1 MSHRKIAIL
10 VAGMHRS
17 GTSALSRLLNLVG
30 CDLPKTLMKPVP
42 GNNETGFWESQPVW
56 DMNMHL
62 LRSTGSDWKDWR
74 PFDSGWYASPKADS
88 FREQAQALLHQEF
101 GDSRL
106 FVLKDPVLCRLL
118 PFWIKVLETFGAE
131 PRVVLPIRNPL
142 DVAASLKQRD
152 GIGASCGYLIWL
164 RHVLEA
170 ESGSRNLRRAYLRY
184 ETFLSEPHAVMD
196 RLGRDLDVSWPMRA
210 SVRAHAEIERFLS
223 PELHHHQSDD
233 AAFLTNPVLSR
244 WLGQCFELFNRW
256 SRGEVCETDVALL
269 DRIRSAFDEA
279 TPLFSRHIADCEQAV
294 AERDGR
300 IEELNGAVAERDG
313 RIEELNGAVAERD
326 GRIEGLS
333 EAVTERDGWI
343 EGLSGAVAERDGRI
357 EGLSEAVAERDGRIE
372 GLSGAV
378 AERDGRI
385 GRLSEAVAERDGRIE
400 GLSGAVAERNRRIE
414 GLSGA
419 VAERNGRI
427 EGLSEA
433 VAERDGRIEGLS
445 GAVAERD
452 RRIEGLS
459 EAVAERDGWIEGLSE
474 AVAERDGWI
483 EGLSEAVAERDGR
496 IEGLHRSISIRITA
510 PLRYLGRVSRW
521 LLAEVRASA
530 SCIARGIYR
539 RAPLPLSTRM
549 RIKSRLFR
557 LAPSLFRHTIAYQ
570 RWAAFTAHAPD
581 AARSLPH
588 GAGPIVPS
596 RFAPKAAVEAA
607 HATYSPDGR
616 DGRIEGLSQAVPR
629 VEPAVSN
636 QFVPAAS
643 DEISGKLPVRL
654 IAFYLPQFHPIPEND
669 EWWGKGFTEWTN
681 VSKATP
687 IFEGH
692 FQPRLPADLG
702 FYDLRLVDVMEQ
714 QAELARRH
722 GVHGFCYHYYWFG
735 GKRLLEMP
743 LERMLRTG
751 KPDFPFCLCWAN
763 ENWTRRWDGS
773 EHEVLIA
780 QQHGPEDDEA
790 VIRDLIRYFRHSNY
804 IRVDGRPLLLIY
816 RISLLPDARS
826 TVSRWRERCRDEG
839 IGEIYLTLAETFE
852 LGLANDDP
860 AIYGCDAAVEF
871 PPHVTTGR
879 PVKVRRIAEHEGAV
893 LDYRE
898 IVRNDLANPSPPY
911 TRFRGIM
918 PGWDNTA
925 RTKSRAHIFHHA
937 DPEVYRTWLQGVIEQ
952 TCERYFGDERLV
964 FVNAWNEWGE
974 GAYLEPDHRYGH
986 AYLRAT
992 RSALEDTKRLAGPDE
1007 RMLRCVDEINSGF
1020 EKKNDVCVVFHLYYE
1035 DIADD
1040 IVSNYLY
1047 PLRNQVDLIVT
1058 THEGVSAETVE
1069 KLRDRFPNQY
1079 IMVSENRGRDI
1090 RPFLMAYDFLSEKGY
1105 QTACKIHT
1113 KRSEYRVD
1121 ADNIRNNAF
1130 HSLFEGG
1137 IDDVIR
1143 EFSGDERLGLIVPR
1157 DSLLNLSQSHLHQDN
1172 KFWLDNLL
1180 EKMGKAEQIGKYL
1193 FDFST
1198 GSMFWFRVR
1207 ALAKLADKELID
1219 PDAFEPESGQLDGAL
1234 HHAVERIFSLLVRE
1248 AGFTIKAATFPESDI
1263 GTGGAERK
1271 FVEQNVAA
1279 PRQKARV
1286 AEHHRL
1292 LSDREWTDLL
1302 IRSVTDRVIDGV
1314 RFPAFPSA
1322 ELQES
1327 IVGASNESTLL
1338 EASAFYSLVKEYS
1351 EKLGRPI
1358 TYGFGDDSSSLL
1370 DFGCGWGRFLRFFW
1384 RDVNPEKLYGV
1395 DINNILLQACRD
1407 TGVQANLRAISPH
1420 DQLPFKSESFSHII
1434 AYSVFTHLPEQ
1445 ILRHGLSELA
1455 RIAEPG
1461 CVFVCTVQ
1469 PRRFFDFIASIEET
1483 PTLWH
1488 EWLKLY
1494 QCEVDENKRKYDDG
1508 EYVFLP
1514 AGGGSHPA
1522 AAIYGDAV
1530 IPEGYIRSEWSS
1542 LYSIRKYID
1551 DPERFSQAVV
1561 VCQKPW

>member
-17 GTSALSRLLNLVG
+17 GTSALSRSLNLVG

-74 PFDSGWYASPKADS
+74 PFDSGWYASPKAGS

-118 PFWIKVLETFGAE
+118 PFWIEVLETFGAE

-210 SVRAHAEIERFLS
+210 SVHAHAEIERFLS

-300 IEELNGAVAERDG
+300 IEGLNGAVAERDG
-313 RIEELNGAVAERD
+313 RIEELNGAV
-326 GRIEGLS
+326 
-333 EAVTERDGWI
+333 TERDGW
-343 EGLSGAVAERDGRI
+343 
-357 EGLSEAVAERDGRIE
+357 IE

-400 GLSGAVAERNRRIE
+400 GLSEAVAERDGRIEELNGAVTERDGWIE

-419 VAERNGRI
+419 VAERDGRIGRLSEAVAERDGRI

-433 VAERDGRIEGLS
+433 VAERDGR
-445 GAVAERD
+445 
-452 RRIEGLS
+452 
-459 EAVAERDGWIEGLSE
+459 IEGLSE

-521 LLAEVRASA
+521 PLAEVRASA
-530 SCIARGIYR
+530 SRIARGIYR
-539 RAPLPLSTRM
+539 RAPLPVSTKI
-549 RIKSRLFR
+549 RIKGRLFR
-557 LAPSLFRHTIAYQ
+557 LAPSLFRHTMAYQ

-607 HATYSPDGR
+607 NATNSPAGR
-616 DGRIEGLSQAVPR
+616 HGRIEELSQAVPR
-629 VEPAVSN
+629 VEPAVSD

-643 DEISGKLPVRL
+643 DEISGNLPVRL

-669 EWWGKGFTEWTN
+669 EWWGKGFTEWMN

-702 FYDLRLVDVMEQ
+702 FYDLRVVDVMED

-751 KPDFPFCLCWAN
+751 RPDFPFCLCWAN

-790 VIRDLIRYFRHSNY
+790 VIRDLIRYFRHPNY
-804 IRVDGRPLLLIY
+804 IRVNGRPLLLIY

-826 TVSRWRERCRDEG
+826 TVSRWRERCRNEG

-852 LGLANDDP
+852 LGLASDDP

-871 PPHVTTGR
+871 PPHVTNGQ
-879 PVKVRRIAEHEGAV
+879 PIEVRKIAEHEGAV
-893 LDYRE
+893 FDYRE

-925 RTKSRAHIFHHA
+925 RTKARANIFHHV
-937 DPEVYRTWLQGVIEQ
+937 DPEVYRTWLTGVIEQ
-952 TCERYFGDERLV
+952 TCERYLGDERLV

-992 RSALEDTKRLAGPDE
+992 RSALEDTERLGGPDE
-1007 RMLRCVDEINSGF
+1007 RMLHCVNEINSGF
-1020 EKKNDVCVVFHLYYE
+1020 EKKNDVCVVFHLYHE
-1035 DIADD
+1035 DIADN
-1040 IVSNYLY
+1040 IVSDYLY

-1069 KLRDRFPNQY
+1069 MLRDRFPNQY

-1130 HSLFEGG
+1130 HSLLEGG

-1180 EKMGKAEQIGKYL
+1180 EGKWAKPNRSA
-1193 FDFST
+1193 ST
-1198 GSMFWFRVR
+1198 CSTF
-1207 ALAKLADKELID
+1207 
-1219 PDAFEPESGQLDGAL
+1219 P
-1234 HHAVERIFSLLVRE
+1234 LVRCS
-1248 AGFTIKAATFPESDI
+1248 GFVFARWRSLQTKSLSTRMHSSRNRGSLTEPCIMRSKGSFPCWSGKPDSRSRPRPSRSR
-1263 GTGGAERK
+1263 TSAR
-1271 FVEQNVAA
+1271 AA
-1279 PRQKARV
+1279 P
-1286 AEHHRL
+1286 
-1292 LSDREWTDLL
+1292 S
-1302 IRSVTDRVIDGV
+1302 G
-1314 RFPAFPSA
+1314 
-1322 ELQES
+1322 
-1327 IVGASNESTLL
+1327 N
-1338 EASAFYSLVKEYS
+1338 SLNRTS
-1351 EKLGRPI
+1351 RRLGRKPGLPNTTVCCPI
-1358 TYGFGDDSSSLL
+1358 
-1370 DFGCGWGRFLRFFW
+1370 
-1384 RDVNPEKLYGV
+1384 
-1395 DINNILLQACRD
+1395 
-1407 TGVQANLRAISPH
+1407 
-1420 DQLPFKSESFSHII
+1420 
-1434 AYSVFTHLPEQ
+1434 
-1445 ILRHGLSELA
+1445 
-1455 RIAEPG
+1455 
-1461 CVFVCTVQ
+1461 
-1469 PRRFFDFIASIEET
+1469 
-1483 PTLWH
+1483 
-1488 EWLKLY
+1488 
-1494 QCEVDENKRKYDDG
+1494 
-1508 EYVFLP
+1508 
-1514 AGGGSHPA
+1514 GSGP
-1522 AAIYGDAV
+1522 I
-1530 IPEGYIRSEWSS
+1530 
-1542 LYSIRKYID
+1542 
-1551 DPERFSQAVV
+1551 
-1561 VCQKPW
+1561 C

>member
-17 GTSALSRLLNLVG
+17 GTSALSRSLNLVG

-42 GNNETGFWESQPVW
+42 GNNESGFWESQPIW
-56 DMNMHL
+56 EMNIRL
-62 LRSTGSDWKDWR
+62 LRSTGSDWEDWR
-74 PFDSGWYASPKADS
+74 PFDSGWYASPKAGS
-88 FREQAQALLHQEF
+88 FREQVQALLHQEF

-106 FVLKDPVLCRLL
+106 FVLKDPIICRLL
-118 PFWIKVLETFGAE
+118 PFWIEALETFGAE

-142 DVAASLKQRD
+142 DVAASLKHRD
-152 GIGASCGYLIWL
+152 GISDSCGYLIWL

-184 ETFLSEPHAVMD
+184 ETLLSEPHAVMD
-196 RLGRDLDVSWPMRA
+196 RLGRDLDVSWPKRA
-210 SVRAHAEIERFLS
+210 SVHAHTEIDRFLS
-223 PELHHHQSDD
+223 PELHHHHSDD

-279 TPLFSRHIADCEQAV
+279 TPLFSRYVADCEQAV

-300 IEELNGAVAERDG
+300 IEGLSQ
-313 RIEELNGAVAERD
+313 AVAERD

-333 EAVTERDGWI
+333 Q
-343 EGLSGAVAERDGRI
+343 AVAERDGRI
-357 EGLSEAVAERDGRIE
+357 EGLSQAVAERDGRIE
-372 GLSGAV
+372 GLSQ
-378 AERDGRI
+378 
-385 GRLSEAVAERDGRIE
+385 AVAERDGRIE
-400 GLSGAVAERNRRIE
+400 GLSQ
-414 GLSGA
+414 
-419 VAERNGRI
+419 
-427 EGLSEA
+427 
-433 VAERDGRIEGLS
+433 
-445 GAVAERD
+445 
-452 RRIEGLS
+452 
-459 EAVAERDGWIEGLSE
+459 AVAERDGWIEGLSQ
-474 AVAERDGWI
+474 
-483 EGLSEAVAERDGR
+483 AVAERDGR

-521 LLAEVRASA
+521 LLAEVRTSA
-530 SCIARGIYR
+530 SRIARGIYR
-539 RAPLPLSTRM
+539 RAPLPLSTKM
-549 RIKSRLFR
+549 RIKGRFFR
-557 LAPSLFRHTIAYQ
+557 LAPSLFRRTMAYQ
-570 RWAAFTAHAPD
+570 QWAAFTAYVPG

-596 RFAPKAAVEAA
+596 QFASKAAAEAA
-607 HATYSPDGR
+607 DATNSSAER

-629 VEPAVSN
+629 VEPAMSN
-636 QFVPAAS
+636 QFVPTAS

-702 FYDLRLVDVMEQ
+702 FYDLRVVDVMEQ
-714 QAELARRH
+714 QAELARHH

-743 LERMLRTG
+743 LERMLQTNR
-751 KPDFPFCLCWAN
+751 PDFPFCLCWAN

-780 QQHGPEDDEA
+780 QRHGPEDDEA
-790 VIRDLIRYFRHSNY
+790 VIRDLIRYFRHPNY

-826 TVSRWRERCRDEG
+826 TISRWREQCRNEG

-871 PPHVTTGR
+871 PPHVTIGR
-879 PVKVRRIAEHEGAV
+879 PVKVRKIAEHEGAV
-893 LDYRE
+893 FDYRE
-898 IVRNDLANPSPPY
+898 IVRNDLAKPSPPY
-911 TRFRGIM
+911 TRFRCIM

-925 RTKSRAHIFHHA
+925 RTKSRAHIFHHL

-952 TCERYFGDERLV
+952 TCERYLGDERLV

-992 RSALEDTKRLAGPDE
+992 RSALENTKRLGGPDE
-1007 RMLRCVDEINSGF
+1007 RMLRCVNEINSGF
-1020 EKKNDVCVVFHLYYE
+1020 EKKSDVCVVFHLYHE
-1035 DIADD
+1035 DIADN
-1040 IVSNYLY
+1040 IVSDYLY

-1058 THEGVSAETVE
+1058 THEGVSVETVE

-1121 ADNIRNNAF
+1121 ADDIRNNAF
-1130 HSLFEGG
+1130 HSLLEGG

-1143 EFSGDERLGLIVPR
+1143 EFSGDERLGLIVSR
-1157 DSLLNLSQSHLHQDN
+1157 DSLLNLSQPHLHRDN
-1172 KFWLDNLL
+1172 RFWLDNLL

-1193 FDFST
+1193 FDFPS

-1207 ALAKLADKELID
+1207 ALAKLADKELVD
-1219 PDAFEPESGQLDGAL
+1219 PDAFEPESGQIDGAL
-1234 HHAVERIFSLLVRE
+1234 HHSVERIFSLLARE
-1248 AGFTIKAATFPESDI
+1248 AGFTVKAATFPESDI
-1263 GTGGAERK
+1263 STGGAERK
-1271 FVEQNVAA
+1271 FVEQNVSA

-1302 IRSVTDRVIDGV
+1302 IRSITDRVIDGV

-1322 ELQES
+1322 ELQEK

-1338 EASAFYSLVKEYS
+1338 EASMFYSLVKEQS
-1351 EKLGRPI
+1351 EKLGHPM
-1358 TYGFGDDSSSLL
+1358 TYGFGFDSSDGSTLL

-1395 DINNILLQACRD
+1395 DVNKILLQACRD
-1407 TGVQANLRAISPH
+1407 TRIQANLRVISPYG
-1420 DQLPFKSESFSHII
+1420 QLPFESESFSHII

-1445 ILRHGLSELA
+1445 IHRNWLSELA
-1455 RIAEPG
+1455 RTAAPG

-1483 PTLWH
+1483 PHSWH
-1488 EWLKLY
+1488 KLLKLY
-1494 QCEVDENKRKYDDG
+1494 QYEVDENRRKYDDG
-1508 EYVFLP
+1508 EYVFMP
-1514 AGGGSHPA
+1514 EGDRHNPGGVT
-1522 AAIYGDAV
+1522 YGNTV

-1542 LYSIRKYID
+1542 FFLIQEYID
-1551 DPERFSQAVV
+1551 EPERFSQAVV

>member
-10 VAGMHRS
+10 VVGMHRS
-17 GTSALSRLLNLVG
+17 GTSALSRVLNLVG

-42 GNNETGFWESQPVW
+42 NNNEAGFWESQPIW
-56 DMNMHL
+56 DMNMRL
-62 LRSTGSDWKDWR
+62 LRSTGSDWSDWR
-74 PFDSGWYASPKADS
+74 PFDSGWYASPKAGS

-106 FVLKDPVLCRLL
+106 FVLKDPIMCRLL
-118 PFWIKVLETFGAE
+118 PFWIEALETFGAE
-131 PRVVLPIRNPL
+131 PRFVLPIRNPL

-152 GIGASCGYLIWL
+152 GISDSCGYLIWL

-184 ETFLSEPHAVMD
+184 ETLLSEPHAAMD
-196 RLGRDLDVSWPMRA
+196 RLGRDLDVSWPKRA
-210 SVRAHAEIERFLS
+210 SVHAHTEIERFLS
-223 PELHHHQSDD
+223 PELHHHHSDD

-244 WLGQCFELFNRW
+244 WLGQCFELFSRW
-256 SRGEVCETDVALL
+256 CREEVCETDVALL

-279 TPLFSRHIADCEQAV
+279 TPLFSRHIADCEQTV

-300 IEELNGAVAERDG
+300 IEGLSQ
-313 RIEELNGAVAERD
+313 AVAERD

-333 EAVTERDGWI
+333 Q
-343 EGLSGAVAERDGRI
+343 AVAERDGRI
-357 EGLSEAVAERDGRIE
+357 EGLSQAVAERDGRIE
-372 GLSGAV
+372 GLSQ
-378 AERDGRI
+378 
-385 GRLSEAVAERDGRIE
+385 AVAERDGRIE
-400 GLSGAVAERNRRIE
+400 GLSQ
-414 GLSGA
+414 
-419 VAERNGRI
+419 
-427 EGLSEA
+427 A

-445 GAVAERD
+445 Q
-452 RRIEGLS
+452 
-459 EAVAERDGWIEGLSE
+459 AVAERDGRIEGLSQAVAE
-474 AVAERDGWI
+474 RDGRIEGLSQAVAERDGWI

-496 IEGLHRSISIRITA
+496 IEGLHRSTSMRVTA

-530 SCIARGIYR
+530 SRIARDIYR
-539 RAPLPLSTRM
+539 RAPLPLSTKM
-549 RIKSRLFR
+549 RIKGRLFR
-557 LAPSLFRHTIAYQ
+557 LAPSLFRRTMAYRQ
-570 RWAAFTAHAPD
+570 WVASAAHAPD
-581 AARSLPH
+581 AAGSLPH

-596 RFAPKAAVEAA
+596 QFSPKAAVEAA
-607 HATYSPDGR
+607 DATNSSAGR

-629 VEPAVSN
+629 VEPVMSD

-681 VSKATP
+681 VSKTTP

-702 FYDLRLVDVMEQ
+702 FYDLRVVDVMEQ

-780 QQHGPEDDEA
+780 QQHSPEDDEA
-790 VIRDLIRYFRHSNY
+790 VIRDLIRYFRHPNY
-804 IRVDGRPLLLIY
+804 IRVDDRPLLLIY

-826 TVSRWRERCRDEG
+826 TVSRWRERCRNEG

-879 PVKVRRIAEHEGAV
+879 PVKVRKIAEHEGAV
-893 LDYRE
+893 FDYRE
-898 IVRNDLANPSPPY
+898 IVRNDLAKPAPPY

-925 RTKSRAHIFHHA
+925 RTKARAHIFHHH

-952 TCERYFGDERLV
+952 TCERYLGDERLV

-992 RSALEDTKRLAGPDE
+992 RSALEDTKRLAAGPDE
-1007 RMLRCVDEINSGF
+1007 RMLRCVNEINSGF
-1020 EKKNDVCVVFHLYYE
+1020 EKKSDVCVVFHLYHE

-1040 IVSNYLY
+1040 IVSDYLY

-1058 THEGVSAETVE
+1058 THEGVSVETVE

-1121 ADNIRNNAF
+1121 AGNIRNNAF
-1130 HSLFEGG
+1130 HSLLEGG

-1143 EFSGDERLGLIVPR
+1143 EFSGDERLGLIVPGN
-1157 DSLLNLSQSHLHQDN
+1157 SLLNLSSPHLHQDN

-1180 EKMGKAEQIGKYL
+1180 EKMGKAEQIGEYL
-1193 FDFST
+1193 FDFSS

-1248 AGFTIKAATFPESDI
+1248 AGFTIKAATFPEPDI
-1263 GTGGAERK
+1263 STGGAERK

-1279 PRQKARV
+1279 PRQKTRV

-1322 ELQES
+1322 EKQEEF
-1327 IVGASNESTLL
+1327 VGASNESTLL
-1338 EASAFYSLVKEYS
+1338 EASAFYSVVKEYS
-1351 EKLGRPI
+1351 EKLGHPI
-1358 TYGFGDDSSSLL
+1358 TYGFGDDTSSLL

-1395 DINNILLQACRD
+1395 DIDTTVLRSCRD
-1407 TGVQANLRAISPH
+1407 AGIQANLRAIRPH
-1420 DQLPFKSESFSHII
+1420 GQLPFKSESFSHII

-1445 ILRHGLSELA
+1445 IHRNWLSELA
-1455 RIAEPG
+1455 RVAEPG

-1483 PTLWH
+1483 HTLWH

-1494 QCEVDENKRKYDDG
+1494 QCEVDEYKRKYDDG
-1508 EYVFLP
+1508 EYVFMP

-1522 AAIYGDAV
+1522 ATIYGDAV

-1542 LYSIRKYID
+1542 FFSIREYID
-1551 DPERFSQAVV
+1551 DPERFNQAVV

>member
-10 VAGMHRS
+10 IAGMHRS
-17 GTSALSRLLNLVG
+17 GTSALSRSLNLVG

-42 GNNETGFWESQPVW
+42 NNNGAGFWESQPIW
-56 DMNMHL
+56 EMNIRL
-62 LRSTGSDWKDWR
+62 LRSTGSDWSDWR
-74 PFDSGWYASPKADS
+74 PFDSGWYVSPKAGS

-106 FVLKDPVLCRLL
+106 FVLKDPIICRLL
-118 PFWIKVLETFGAE
+118 PFWIEELETFGAE
-131 PRVVLPIRNPL
+131 PRFVLPIRNPL

-152 GIGASCGYLIWL
+152 GISDSCGYLIWL

-184 ETFLSEPHAVMD
+184 ETLLSEPHAIMD
-196 RLGRDLDVSWPMRA
+196 RLGRDLDVSWPKRA
-210 SVRAHAEIERFLS
+210 SVHAHTEIERFLS
-223 PELHHHQSDD
+223 PELHHHHSDD

-256 SRGEVCETDVALL
+256 CREEVCETDVALL

-294 AERDGR
+294 AERDGH
-300 IEELNGAVAERDG
+300 IEGLSQAVAERDG
-313 RIEELNGAVAERD
+313 HIEGLSQAVAERD

-333 EAVTERDGWI
+333 QAVAERDGHI
-343 EGLSGAVAERDGRI
+343 EGLSQAVAERDGRI
-357 EGLSEAVAERDGRIE
+357 EGLSQAVAERDGRIE
-372 GLSGAV
+372 GLSQ
-378 AERDGRI
+378 
-385 GRLSEAVAERDGRIE
+385 AVAERDGRIE
-400 GLSGAVAERNRRIE
+400 GLSQ
-414 GLSGA
+414 
-419 VAERNGRI
+419 
-427 EGLSEA
+427 A

-445 GAVAERD
+445 Q
-452 RRIEGLS
+452 
-459 EAVAERDGWIEGLSE
+459 
-474 AVAERDGWI
+474 
-483 EGLSEAVAERDGR
+483 AVAERDGR

-530 SCIARGIYR
+530 SRIARGIYR
-539 RAPLPLSTRM
+539 RAPLPLSTKI
-549 RIKSRLFR
+549 RIKGRLFR
-557 LAPSLFRHTIAYQ
+557 LAPSLFRHIMAYQ
-570 RWAAFTAHAPD
+570 RRAAFTAHAPD

-596 RFAPKAAVEAA
+596 QFAPKAA
-607 HATYSPDGR
+607 
-616 DGRIEGLSQAVPR
+616 

-681 VSKATP
+681 VSQATP

-702 FYDLRLVDVMEQ
+702 FYDLRVVDVMEQ

-722 GVHGFCYHYYWFG
+722 GVHGFCYHYYWFS

-751 KPDFPFCLCWAN
+751 RPDFPFCLCWAN
-763 ENWTRRWDGS
+763 ENWTRRWDGL

-780 QQHGPEDDEA
+780 QQHSPEDDEA
-790 VIRDLIRYFRHSNY
+790 IIRDLIRYFRHPNY

-839 IGEIYLTLAETFE
+839 IGEIYLVLAETFE
-852 LGLANDDP
+852 LNLAKNDP
-860 AIYGCDAAVEF
+860 AFYGCDAAVEF
-871 PPHVTTGR
+871 PPHATNGR
-879 PVKVRRIAEHEGAV
+879 TIKVHKMAEHEGTV
-893 LDYRE
+893 YDYRE
-898 IVRNDLANPSPPY
+898 IVRNDLAKPSSPY
-911 TRFRGIM
+911 TRFHAVI

-925 RTKSRAHIFHHA
+925 RTKARAHIFHHSS
-937 DPEVYRTWLQGVIEQ
+937 PEVYRTWLTGVISQ
-952 TCERYFGDERLV
+952 TCERYLGDERLV

-974 GAYLEPDHRYGH
+974 GAYLEPDRRYGH

-1007 RMLRCVDEINSGF
+1007 RMFRCVNEINSDF
-1020 EKKNDVCVVFHLYYE
+1020 EKKNDVCVVLHLYYE

-1040 IVSNYLY
+1040 IISDYLH
-1047 PLRNQVDLIVT
+1047 PLRNQIDLLVT
-1058 THEGVSAETVE
+1058 THEGVSVEMVE
-1069 KLRDRFPNQY
+1069 KLRNRFTNQY
-1079 IMVSENRGRDI
+1079 IMVSENRGRDV

-1105 QTACKIHT
+1105 QTACKLHT

-1121 ADNIRNNAF
+1121 GDDIRINALR
-1130 HSLFEGG
+1130 SLLEGG
-1137 IDDVIR
+1137 IDDIIR
-1143 EFSGDERLGLIVPR
+1143 EFSEDERLGLIVPGN
-1157 DSLLNLSQSHLHQDN
+1157 SLLNLSTPHLHVDN

-1180 EKMGKAEQIGKYL
+1180 KQMGKTEQIGKYL
-1193 FDFST
+1193 FDFSA

-1234 HHAVERIFSLLVRE
+1234 HHAVERIFTLLVRE
-1248 AGFTIKAATFPESDI
+1248 AEFTVKAATFPESNI
-1263 GTGGAERK
+1263 STGCAERK
-1271 FVEQNVAA
+1271 FVEQNVPA

-1302 IRSVTDRVIDGV
+1302 IRSVTDRTIDGV

-1322 ELQES
+1322 EFQKS
-1327 IVGASNESTLL
+1327 IVGASNKATLL
-1338 EASAFYSLVKEYS
+1338 EASVFYSAVKDYS
-1351 EKLGRPI
+1351 EKLDNPMISGSEFN
-1358 TYGFGDDSSSLL
+1358 GSCLL

-1384 RDVNPEKLYGV
+1384 RDVNPERLYGV
-1395 DINNILLQACRD
+1395 DIRKDTLEACRD
-1407 TGVQANLRAISPH
+1407 TEVQAHLRLTSP
-1420 DQLPFKSESFSHII
+1420 DGQLPFKSESFSHII
-1434 AYSVFTHLPEQ
+1434 AYSVFSHLSEQTH
-1445 ILRHGLSELA
+1445 RHWLSELA
-1455 RIAEPG
+1455 RVAGPG

-1469 PRRFFDFIASIEET
+1469 PRRFLDFIAAIEET
-1483 PTLWH
+1483 SSLWL
-1488 EWLKLY
+1488 EWLKLH

-1514 AGGGSHPA
+1514 AGGGCHPA
-1522 AAIYGDAV
+1522 ATMYGDTV

-1542 LYSIRKYID
+1542 LFSIQEYID
-1551 DPERFSQAVV
+1551 DPERFQQAVV

>member
-30 CDLPKTLMKPVP
+30 CDLPKTLMKPLP
-42 GNNETGFWESQPVW
+42 DDNETGFWESRPLSVLN
-56 DMNMHL
+56 DHL

-74 PFDSGWYASPKADS
+74 PFDSGWYASPTAGS

-106 FVLKDPVLCRLL
+106 FVLKDPRLCRLL
-118 PFWIKVLETFGAE
+118 PFWIEMLETFGAE

-170 ESGSRNLRRAYLRY
+170 ESGSRNLRRAYSRY
-184 ETFLSEPHAVMD
+184 ETLLSEPHAVMD

-294 AERDGR
+294 VERDGRIEELSGAVTERDGWIEGLSGAVAERDGWIEGLSEAVAERDGR

-326 GRIEGLS
+326 GRIEELN
-333 EAVTERDGWI
+333 
-343 EGLSGAVAERDGRI
+343 GAVAERDGRI
-357 EGLSEAVAERDGRIE
+357 EEL
-372 GLSGAV
+372 
-378 AERDGRI
+378 
-385 GRLSEAVAERDGRIE
+385 
-400 GLSGAVAERNRRIE
+400 
-414 GLSGA
+414 
-419 VAERNGRI
+419 NG
-427 EGLSEA
+427 
-433 VAERDGRIEGLS
+433 
-445 GAVAERD
+445 
-452 RRIEGLS
+452 
-459 EAVAERDGWIEGLSE
+459 

-496 IEGLHRSISIRITA
+496 IERLHRSISIRTTA
-510 PLRYLGRVSRW
+510 PLRYLRRVARW
-521 LLAEVRASA
+521 FLAEVRASA
-530 SCIARGIYR
+530 SRIARGIYR
-539 RAPLPLSTRM
+539 RTPLPLSTRM
-549 RIKSRLFR
+549 RIKGRLFR
-557 LAPSLFRHTIAYQ
+557 LAPLLFRHTMAYQ

-588 GAGPIVPS
+588 GAGPIIPS

-607 HATYSPDGR
+607 
-616 DGRIEGLSQAVPR
+616 
-629 VEPAVSN
+629 VSD

-702 FYDLRLVDVMEQ
+702 FYDLRVVDVMEH

-751 KPDFPFCLCWAN
+751 RPDFPFCLCWAN

-790 VIRDLIRYFRHSNY
+790 IIRDLIRYFRHPNY

-852 LGLANDDP
+852 LGLASDDP

-871 PPHVTTGR
+871 PPHGTNGQ
-879 PVKVRRIAEHEGAV
+879 PIEVRKIAEHEGAV
-893 LDYRE
+893 FDYRE
-898 IVRNDLANPSPPY
+898 LVRNDLANPSPPY

-925 RTKSRAHIFHHA
+925 RTKARANIFHHV
-937 DPEVYRTWLQGVIEQ
+937 DPEVYRTWLTGVIEQ
-952 TCERYFGDERLV
+952 TCERYLGDERLV

-992 RSALEDTKRLAGPDE
+992 RSALEDTKRLGGPDE
-1007 RMLRCVDEINSGF
+1007 RMLHCVNEINSGF
-1020 EKKNDVCVVFHLYYE
+1020 EKKNDVCVVFHLYHE
-1035 DIADD
+1035 DIADN
-1040 IVSNYLY
+1040 IVSDYLY

-1069 KLRDRFPNQY
+1069 MLRDRFPNQY

-1105 QTACKIHT
+1105 QMACKIHT

-1121 ADNIRNNAF
+1121 ANNIRNNAF

-1207 ALAKLADKELID
+1207 ALAKLADKKLID

-1302 IRSVTDRVIDGV
+1302 IRSVADRVIDGV

-1488 EWLKLY
+1488 RWLKLY

-1522 AAIYGDAV
+1522 ATIYGDAV

-1542 LYSIRKYID
+1542 FFSIREYID
-1551 DPERFSQAVV
+1551 DPERFNQAVV

>member
-1 MSHRKIAIL
+1 MSHRKISIL

-17 GTSALSRLLNLVG
+17 GTSALSRSLNLVG
-30 CDLPKTLMKPVP
+30 CDLPKTLMKPLP
-42 GNNETGFWESQPVW
+42 DDNETGFWESRPLSVLN
-56 DMNMHL
+56 DHL

-74 PFDSGWYASPKADS
+74 PFDSGWYASPTAGS

-106 FVLKDPVLCRLL
+106 FVLKDPRLCRLL
-118 PFWIKVLETFGAE
+118 PFWIEALETFGAE

-152 GIGASCGYLIWL
+152 GIDASCGHLIWL

-170 ESGSRNLRRAYLRY
+170 EAGSRNLRRAYLRY
-184 ETFLSEPHAVMD
+184 ETLLSEPQAVMD
-196 RLGRDLDVSWPMRA
+196 RLGRDLDVSWPKRA
-210 SVRAHAEIERFLS
+210 AVRAHAEIERFLS
-223 PELHHHQSDD
+223 PELHHHHSDD
-233 AAFLTNPVLSR
+233 AAFLTNPMLSR

-256 SRGEVCETDVALL
+256 CREEVCETDVALL

-300 IEELNGAVAERDG
+300 IEGLSE
-313 RIEELNGAVAERD
+313 AVAERD

-333 EAVTERDGWI
+333 EAVVERDGW
-343 EGLSGAVAERDGRI
+343 I

-372 GLSGAV
+372 GLS
-378 AERDGRI
+378 
-385 GRLSEAVAERDGRIE
+385 EAV
-400 GLSGAVAERNRRIE
+400 V
-414 GLSGA
+414 
-419 VAERNGRI
+419 
-427 EGLSEA
+427 
-433 VAERDGRIEGLS
+433 
-445 GAVAERD
+445 
-452 RRIEGLS
+452 
-459 EAVAERDGWIEGLSE
+459 
-474 AVAERDGWI
+474 ERDGWI

-496 IEGLHRSISIRITA
+496 IEGLHRSISIRTTA

-530 SCIARGIYR
+530 SRIARGIYR

-549 RIKSRLFR
+549 RIKGRLFR
-557 LAPSLFRHTIAYQ
+557 LAPSLFRHTMAYQ
-570 RWAAFTAHAPD
+570 RWAAFAAHAPD

-596 RFAPKAAVEAA
+596 QFAPKAAVEAA

-669 EWWGKGFTEWTN
+669 EWWGKGFTEWMN

-702 FYDLRLVDVMEQ
+702 FYDLRVVDVMEH

-751 KPDFPFCLCWAN
+751 RPDFPFCLCWAN

-780 QQHGPEDDEA
+780 QQHSPEDDEA
-790 VIRDLIRYFRHSNY
+790 VIRDLIRYFRHPNY

-839 IGEIYLTLAETFE
+839 IGEIYLVLAETFE

-860 AIYGCDAAVEF
+860 VIYGCDAAVEF
-871 PPHVTTGR
+871 PPHVTNGR
-879 PVKVRRIAEHEGAV
+879 SIKVRKIAEHEGAV
-893 LDYRE
+893 FDYRE
-898 IVRNDLANPSPPY
+898 IVRNDLAKPSSPY
-911 TRFRGIM
+911 TRFHTVM

-925 RTKSRAHIFHHA
+925 RAKVRAHIFHHV
-937 DPEVYRTWLQGVIEQ
+937 DPEVYRTWLTGVIEQ
-952 TCERYFGDERLV
+952 TCERYLGDERLV

-974 GAYLEPDHRYGH
+974 GAYLEPDRRYGH

-1007 RMLRCVDEINSGF
+1007 RMLRCVNEINSGF
-1020 EKKNDVCVVFHLYYE
+1020 EKKSDVCVVFHLYYE
-1035 DIADD
+1035 DIADN
-1040 IVSNYLY
+1040 IVSDYLY

-1058 THEGVSAETVE
+1058 THEGISVETVE
-1069 KLRDRFPNQY
+1069 MLRDRFPNQY

-1121 ADNIRNNAF
+1121 ADDTRNDTF
-1130 HSLFEGG
+1130 RSLFEGG
-1137 IDDVIR
+1137 IDDIIR

-1157 DSLLNLSQSHLHQDN
+1157 NSLLNLSSHHLHQDN
-1172 KFWLDNLL
+1172 KFCLDNLL
-1180 EKMGKAEQIGKYL
+1180 EKMGKAEQLGEYL
-1193 FDFST
+1193 LDFPP

-1207 ALAKLADKELID
+1207 ALSKLADKELID

-1248 AGFTIKAATFPESDI
+1248 AGFTIKAATFPEPDI
-1263 GTGGAERK
+1263 STGGAERK

-1279 PRQKARV
+1279 PRQKTRV

-1322 ELQES
+1322 EFQES
-1327 IVGASNESTLL
+1327 IVGGSNERTLL
-1338 EASAFYSLVKEYS
+1338 EASGFYSLVKEYS

-1395 DINNILLQACRD
+1395 DINNILLQTCRD

-1469 PRRFFDFIASIEET
+1469 PRRFFDFIASIEDEDT
-1483 PTLWH
+1483 HILWYR
-1488 EWLKLY
+1488 WLKLY

-1508 EYVFLP
+1508 EYVFMP
-1514 AGGGSHPA
+1514 ARGGSHPNA
-1522 AAIYGDAV
+1522 ATYGDAV

-1542 LYSIRKYID
+1542 LFSIQEYID
-1551 DPERFSQAVV
+1551 DPERFQQAVV

>member
-1 MSHRKIAIL
+1 M
-10 VAGMHRS
+10 
-17 GTSALSRLLNLVG
+17 
-30 CDLPKTLMKPVP
+30 
-42 GNNETGFWESQPVW
+42 
-56 DMNMHL
+56 
-62 LRSTGSDWKDWR
+62 
-74 PFDSGWYASPKADS
+74 
-88 FREQAQALLHQEF
+88 
-101 GDSRL
+101 
-106 FVLKDPVLCRLL
+106 
-118 PFWIKVLETFGAE
+118 
-131 PRVVLPIRNPL
+131 
-142 DVAASLKQRD
+142 
-152 GIGASCGYLIWL
+152 
-164 RHVLEA
+164 
-170 ESGSRNLRRAYLRY
+170 
-184 ETFLSEPHAVMD
+184 
-196 RLGRDLDVSWPMRA
+196 
-210 SVRAHAEIERFLS
+210 
-223 PELHHHQSDD
+223 
-233 AAFLTNPVLSR
+233 
-244 WLGQCFELFNRW
+244 
-256 SRGEVCETDVALL
+256 
-269 DRIRSAFDEA
+269 
-279 TPLFSRHIADCEQAV
+279 
-294 AERDGR
+294 
-300 IEELNGAVAERDG
+300 
-313 RIEELNGAVAERD
+313 
-326 GRIEGLS
+326 
-333 EAVTERDGWI
+333 
-343 EGLSGAVAERDGRI
+343 
-357 EGLSEAVAERDGRIE
+357 
-372 GLSGAV
+372 
-378 AERDGRI
+378 
-385 GRLSEAVAERDGRIE
+385 
-400 GLSGAVAERNRRIE
+400 
-414 GLSGA
+414 
-419 VAERNGRI
+419 
-427 EGLSEA
+427 
-433 VAERDGRIEGLS
+433 
-445 GAVAERD
+445 
-452 RRIEGLS
+452 
-459 EAVAERDGWIEGLSE
+459 
-474 AVAERDGWI
+474 
-483 EGLSEAVAERDGR
+483 
-496 IEGLHRSISIRITA
+496 
-510 PLRYLGRVSRW
+510 
-521 LLAEVRASA
+521 
-530 SCIARGIYR
+530 
-539 RAPLPLSTRM
+539 
-549 RIKSRLFR
+549 
-557 LAPSLFRHTIAYQ
+557 
-570 RWAAFTAHAPD
+570 
-581 AARSLPH
+581 
-588 GAGPIVPS
+588 
-596 RFAPKAAVEAA
+596 
-607 HATYSPDGR
+607 
-616 DGRIEGLSQAVPR
+616 
-629 VEPAVSN
+629 
-636 QFVPAAS
+636 
-643 DEISGKLPVRL
+643 

-669 EWWGKGFTEWTN
+669 EWWGKGFTEWAN

-702 FYDLRLVDVMEQ
+702 FYDLRVVDVMEQ

-790 VIRDLIRYFRHSNY
+790 VIRDLIRYFRHPNY
-804 IRVDGRPLLLIY
+804 IRVDDRPLLLIY

-826 TVSRWRERCRDEG
+826 TISRWRERCRNEG

-871 PPHVTTGR
+871 PPHVTIGR
-879 PVKVRRIAEHEGAV
+879 PVKVRKIAEHEGAV
-893 LDYRE
+893 FDYRE
-898 IVRNDLANPSPPY
+898 IVRNDLAKPSPPY
-911 TRFRGIM
+911 TRFRCIM

-925 RTKSRAHIFHHA
+925 RTKSRAHIFHHI
-937 DPEVYRTWLQGVIEQ
+937 DPEMYRTWLQCVIEQ

-992 RSALEDTKRLAGPDE
+992 RSALENTKRLGGPDE
-1007 RMLRCVDEINSGF
+1007 RMLRCVNEINSGF
-1020 EKKNDVCVVFHLYYE
+1020 EKKNDVCVVFHLYHE
-1035 DIADD
+1035 DIADN
-1040 IVSNYLY
+1040 IVSDYLY

-1058 THEGVSAETVE
+1058 THEGVSVETVE

-1130 HSLFEGG
+1130 HSLLEGG

-1143 EFSGDERLGLIVPR
+1143 EFSEDERLGLIVPGN
-1157 DSLLNLSQSHLHQDN
+1157 SLLNLSAPHLHVDN

-1180 EKMGKAEQIGKYL
+1180 KQMGKAEQIGKYL
-1193 FDFST
+1193 FDFSS

-1234 HHAVERIFSLLVRE
+1234 HHAIERIFSLLVRE

-1263 GTGGAERK
+1263 STGGAERK

-1279 PRQKARV
+1279 PRQKTRV

-1322 ELQES
+1322 EKQEEF
-1327 IVGASNESTLL
+1327 VGASNESTLL
-1338 EASAFYSLVKEYS
+1338 EASAFYSVVKEYS
-1351 EKLGRPI
+1351 EKLGHPI
-1358 TYGFGDDSSSLL
+1358 TYGFGDDTSSLL

-1395 DINNILLQACRD
+1395 DIDTTILRSCRD
-1407 TGVQANLRAISPH
+1407 AGIQANLRAIRPH

-1455 RIAEPG
+1455 RVAEPG

-1469 PRRFFDFIASIEET
+1469 PRRFFDFIASIEE
-1483 PTLWH
+1483 PSHLWH

-1494 QCEVDENKRKYDDG
+1494 QCEVDEIRRKYDDG
-1508 EYVFLP
+1508 EYVFMP

-1522 AAIYGDAV
+1522 ATIYGDAV

-1542 LYSIRKYID
+1542 FFSIREYID
-1551 DPERFSQAVV
+1551 DPERCNQAVV